1 MKKIISMK
9 KGFLLIFA
17 LTSFCLSVFSDQS
30 DTTKITGK
38 PLFLIYSNFH
48 QGISEAANESNFDVK
63 RAYLGYDFNLNN
75 GFKGFIKIDIGTP
88 DDNSQYSLIRRD
100 AYLRNVGMSYSQKN
114 LILSFGIVDNQQH
127 KTQEKFW
134 GKRYLFKSI
143 IDEYGFLSS
152 TDLGFNFRY
161 KLNKNLS
168 IEGGMMNGEYLSLQ
182 DGFLKYVY
190 NIGIDY
196 SPIKQIKL
204 KLHSSYTGKINNIIT
219 SGFFIGVKP
228 LKTFRL
234 GAEIVTKAEVK
245 ESGQYWE
252 YVYNAFA
259 VYNITEKIN
268 VFARYDVLSSNIPN
282 GYNTPYNLANNGT
295 AIIGGIEYI
304 LNNNVRASLNY
315 QDWYPM
321 AANMQNTAYIYLNLE
336 FGIFESYKRI

>member
-1 MKKIISMK
+1 MKKTVLLL
-9 KGFLLIFA
+9 FLIF
-17 LTSFCLSVFSDQS
+17 TTFWTVFSNPT

-100 AYLRNVGMSYSQKN
+100 AYLRSVGMSYSQKN
-114 LILSFGIVDNQQH
+114 FILSFGIVDNQQH

-152 TDLGFNFRY
+152 TDLGFNFKY
-161 KLNKNLS
+161 KFNSKLS

-182 DGFLKYVY
+182 NGFLKYVY
-190 NIGIDY
+190 NFGIDY
-196 SPIKQIKL
+196 SPIEQIKL
-204 KLHSSYTGKINNIIT
+204 KLHSSYTGKISDIIT
-219 SGFFIGVKP
+219 SGFFIGIKP
-228 LKTFRL
+228 IKTFRL
-234 GAEIVTKAEVK
+234 GAEIVTQAEVK
-245 ESGQYWE
+245 ESGRYWE
-252 YVYNAFA
+252 YVYNIFA
-259 VYNITEKIN
+259 VYNLTEKIN
-268 VFARYDVLSSNIPN
+268 IFARYDVLSSNIPS
-282 GYNTPYNLANNGT
+282 GYNIPFNLAKNGT
-295 AIIGGIEYI
+295 AIIGGVEYI
-304 LNNNVRASLNY
+304 INDNIRASLNY

-321 AANMQNTAYIYLNLE
+321 AANMQNTAYIYLNFE

>member
-1 MKKIISMK
+1 MKKTILLL
-9 KGFLLIFA
+9 FLIF
-17 LTSFCLSVFSDQS
+17 TTFCTVFSNPT

-100 AYLRNVGMSYSQKN
+100 AYLRNVGMSYSLDN
-114 LILSFGIVDNQQH
+114 FLLSFGIVDNQQH

-143 IDEYGFLSS
+143 IDEYSFLSS
-152 TDLGFNFRY
+152 TDLGFNFKY
-161 KLNKNLS
+161 KFNKKLS
-168 IEGGMMNGEYLSLQ
+168 IEGGMMNGEYLNLQ
-182 DGFLKYVY
+182 NGFLKYVY

-196 SPIKQIKL
+196 SPIDQIKL
-204 KLHSSYTGKINNIIT
+204 KLHSSYTGKINDIIT
-219 SGFFIGVKP
+219 SGLFIGVKP
-228 LKTFRL
+228 IPNLRL
-234 GAEIVTKAEVK
+234 GAEIVSHTEFKDTDIF
-245 ESGQYWE
+245 WE
-252 YVYNAFA
+252 YAYNAFA
-259 VYNITEKIN
+259 VYDLNKKIN
-268 VFARYDVLSSNIPN
+268 IFARYDVLSSNIPN
-282 GYNTPYNLANNGT
+282 GYSTPYNLANNGT
-295 AIIGGIEYI
+295 AIIGGVEYI
-304 LNNNVRASLNY
+304 LNSNVRASLNY

-321 AANMQNTAYIYLNLE
+321 AANMKNTAYIYINLE